1 MLNPTPTT
9 DGMQDGRDEPISQE
23 EYASIVREALSQ
35 PPWRAQA
42 DKEAD
47 YADGNQLGTDLLRRM
62 EAMGIPPAKENII
75 RPAIDAVCGFEAKT
89 RTDWRVTPDGEPGG
103 QDVSDV
109 VNFRLNQAE
118 RHSKADRALS
128 QAFRPAAAVGI
139 GWVEVSRASNSMDYP
154 YKCRYI
160 HRNEIWWDMKAIEP
174 DLSDARWLI
183 RRRWISRSRAARMF
197 PNHATIIM
205 NGAPDKW
212 MAEFAIQ
219 ELEGGQSTGLRA
231 AAEAVR
237 AWTVQED
244 AYYNEENKTVCIT
257 ELWYRRWVNT
267 VVLKMNDGRAV
278 KYNEANELHRAAV
291 ALGRGRLVEE
301 LIPVVRR
308 AYWMGPHCLFDGPS
322 QYPHPHFPYVRV
334 IGCTE
339 DQTGLPFG
347 LVRDMLFP
355 QDNLNST
362 ISKLR
367 WGMSAVETKRTKGAV
382 AMTDAQF
389 RQMASRVD
397 ADFVLDP
404 EAMKDGGIFER
415 TRDFQLNAQQFQLM
429 NDSRAAA
436 ARVSGVTPAFQGQTG
451 TATSGVQEQ
460 TQVEQSQVSLAD
472 LMDNF
477 KEARAM
483 VGELLMALIIED
495 LGTEETQVVI
505 EGDVLN
511 PPRTVT
517 LNRAER
523 DPATNI
529 VVLSNDV
536 QRTRLKVAMED
547 VPSSSSFRAQQLNA
561 LSESVKAAPPEI
573 QQVVMPFMIDL
584 MDLPRKKEVVQAIR
598 DAKGHADP
606 NAIRE
611 QVKQELMH
619 DLKERELAIKEAE
632 SEARIKQLMAQAV
645 QTGVQ
650 AAFSAMQA
658 GAQVAQ
664 MPMIAP
670 IADEV
675 MKGAGYQR
683 PTPGGDDPNFPTPDV
698 TAAMNIKDPYV
709 QGGGGAAAA
718 VPEPEVQVEADA
730 AEGVRENTS
739 PAFPPVP
746 NSPATGTKGIETTS
760 LLDNVQVVSEAK

>member
-9 DGMQDGRDEPISQE
+9 DGLQDGRDEPISQE

-139 GWVEVSRASNSMDYP
+139 GWVEVSRAANSMDYP

-339 DQTGLPFG
+339 DQTGIPFG

-511 PPRTVT
+511 PPRTVV
-517 LNRAER
+517 LNRPER
-523 DPATNI
+523 DPMTNI
-529 VVLSNDV
+529 VLLSNDV
-536 QRTRLKVAMED
+536 QRTRLKVALED

-561 LSESVKAAPPEI
+561 LSESVKASPPEI

-584 MDLPRKKEVVQAIR
+584 MDLPRKKEVVEAIR
-598 DAKGHADP
+598 QAQGQADP

-619 DLKERELAIKEAE
+619 DLKERELAMKEAE

-698 TAAMNIKDPYV
+698 TAAMNIKDPYI

-718 VPEPEVQVEADA
+718 VPEPEVLAEADA

-739 PAFPPVP
+739 PSFPPI
-746 NSPATGTKGIETTS
+746 PAQASRGISGSETRELT
-760 LLDNVQVVSEAK
+760 DNFPKLK

>member
-9 DGMQDGRDEPISQE
+9 DGLRDGRDEPISQE

-339 DQTGLPFG
+339 DQTGIPFG

-511 PPRTVT
+511 PPRTVV
-517 LNRAER
+517 LNRPER
-523 DPATNI
+523 DPMTNI
-529 VVLSNDV
+529 VLLSNDV
-536 QRTRLKVAMED
+536 QRTRLKVALED

-561 LSESVKAAPPEI
+561 LSESVKASPPEI

-584 MDLPRKKEVVQAIR
+584 MDLPRKKEVVEAIR
-598 DAKGHADP
+598 KAQGQADP

-611 QVKQELMH
+611 EVKQELMH
-619 DLKERELAIKEAE
+619 DLKERELAMKEAE

-683 PTPGGDDPNFPTPDV
+683 PAPGGDDPNFPT
-698 TAAMNIKDPYV
+698 A
-709 QGGGGAAAA
+709 GGVPLASSPVPTGGAGGAAQERSLT
-718 VPEPEVQVEADA
+718 V
-730 AEGVRENTS
+730 VRQNTS
-739 PAFPPVP
+739 PEFPPVP
-746 NSPATGTKGIETTS
+746 REAGRGTQGIETTEVA
-760 LLDNVQVVSEAK
+760 DNLTSPIAAN